1 MFGCVSAGVHWSGQ
15 VDGSEAFELPIYYRP
30 LHKTPTLLLPIH
42 VAARPAVDLTYDR
55 SHFMEP

>member
-42 VAARPAVDLTYDR
+42 VATRPAVDLTYDR